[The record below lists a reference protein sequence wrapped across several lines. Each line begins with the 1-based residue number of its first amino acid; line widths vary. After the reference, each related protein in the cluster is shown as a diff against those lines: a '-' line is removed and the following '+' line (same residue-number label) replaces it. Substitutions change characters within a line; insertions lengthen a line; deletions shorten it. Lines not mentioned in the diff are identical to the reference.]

1 MKFTPRDLNPFTVHV
16 MNHYQELDA
25 IAVDLANAHA
35 QGYNI
40 NSEWVQREVFQKH
53 GMNLERCGSDDLEYI
68 KHQVEKM
75 I

>member
-1 MKFTPRDLNPFTVHV
+1 MKFTPNDLNPFTVHV

-40 NSEWVQREVFQKH
+40 NSEWIQREVFKMR
-53 GMNLERCGSDDLEYI
+53 GMDLEKCGSDDLEYI
-68 KHQVEKM
+68 RRQVEKM

>member
-1 MKFTPRDLNPFTVHV
+1 MNFTPKNLNPFTVHV

-25 IAVDLANAHA
+25 IAADLIDAHA

-40 NSEWVQREVFQKH
+40 NSEWIQREVFKEH
-53 GMNLERCGSDDLEYI
+53 GMDLERCCSDDLEYI
-68 KHQVEKM
+68 RRQVEKM